1 MMTEP
6 RLAEIARICE
16 FAEARAVAGVPEA
29 APPEFVR
36 QTGLHVEH
44 IGSAVALVMERADH
58 ILFNRVIGLG
68 LIEPA
73 TEAMI
78 DRIVDLYRPHGV
90 RFAVQLSP
98 TAQPDALPAWLAA
111 RGIQRGDSWLKF
123 IRGVEPPAPAPTEL
137 RITAIGPELA
147 AAYAETISAVF
158 EMPPLF
164 RPWTQANIGRP
175 GWRHYLAFDGDQ
187 PVATAALFVRDGLGW
202 LSEAGTL
209 PAARGRGA
217 QSALLARRITDATA
231 LGCRRLVVETGDDTP
246 EDPNPSAHNVRR
258 AGFQLAYR
266 RPNYMP

>member
-6 RLAEIARICE
+6 SLAEIARVCE
-16 FAEARAVAGVPEA
+16 FAEAWAVAGVAGA
-29 APPEFVR
+29 AQPDFVR
-36 QTGLHVEH
+36 QTGLRVEH
-44 IGSAVALVMERADH
+44 IGSAVALVMERIDH

-78 DRIVDLYRPHGV
+78 DRIVDLYRPYGV
-90 RFAVQLSP
+90 RFAVQLNP

-111 RGIQRGDSWLKF
+111 RGIERRDSWLKF
-123 IRGVEPPAPAPTEL
+123 IRGVAPPPPAPTDL
-137 RITAIGPELA
+137 RIAAIGPEFA
-147 AAYAETISAVF
+147 AAYAETISTVF

-164 RPWTQANIGRP
+164 RPWAQANIGRP
-175 GWRHYLAFDGDQ
+175 GWRHYLASDGDQ
-187 PVATAALFVRDGLGW
+187 PVATAALFVREGIGW
-202 LSEAGTL
+202 LGEAGTL
-209 PAARGRGA
+209 SVARGRGA
-217 QSALLARRITDATA
+217 QSALLARRITDAAA

-246 EDPNPSAHNVRR
+246 QEPNPSAHNVRR